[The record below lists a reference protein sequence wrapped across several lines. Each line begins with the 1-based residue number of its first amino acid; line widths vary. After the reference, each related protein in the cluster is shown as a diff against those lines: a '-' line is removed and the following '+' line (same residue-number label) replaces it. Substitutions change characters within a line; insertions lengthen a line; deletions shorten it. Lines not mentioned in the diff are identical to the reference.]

1 MVPLKK
7 TPAAVLAFQP
17 SVAIHPVIQLRKF
30 EYFFGASIDTQ
41 WYCPPDVGANDAISA
56 NEAAVARVPMKQKMK
71 PYINVGAPPLSMA
84 VRLAKK
90 TASHVH
96 ITIGIRV

>member
-17 SVAIHPVIQLRKF
+17 NVAIQPVIQLRKL
-30 EYFFGASIDTQ
+30 EYFFGASIETQ

-56 NEAAVARVPMKQKMK
+56 SEAAVASVPKKQKMK
-71 PYINVGAPPLSMA
+71 P
-84 VRLAKK
+84 
-90 TASHVH
+90 
-96 ITIGIRV
+96 